1 MESERGGDHCHS
13 SLQTGGGY
21 SRSKVVVEARGA
33 VRFLLLLLWQWWVVL
48 TRSSVDGRRA
58 SLARSIS
65 AADQLSCMKH

>member
-33 VRFLLLLLWQWWVVL
+33 ERFLLLWQWWVVL
-48 TRSSVDGRRA
+48 TRSSVGGRRA